1 MLHGFKEPT
10 MPTGIEA
17 DADSHWNGTL
27 TRSHQTGNPNGRNP
41 FGSEESPTVLQKHLI
56 LSILNSTVIHASFNF
71 CPIGP
76 LSSFQAIAM
85 ALGPFLCM
93 HRMVHCSS
101 PQTEGIQSSRE
112 ACPWHGAHLIST
124 LSPHAKLTG

>member
-1 MLHGFKEPT
+1 M
-10 MPTGIEA
+10 
-17 DADSHWNGTL
+17 
-27 TRSHQTGNPNGRNP
+27 
-41 FGSEESPTVLQKHLI
+41 LQKHLI
-56 LSILNSTVIHASFNF
+56 LIILNSTVIHASFNF